1 MLFSIVAIL
10 FYTPTSSTHG
20 IQFLR
25 IFTDTCYFLI
35 CFVLIVAI
43 LMGVKWVQCILTN
56 VYSWVP
62 LPQSRWGTFQS
73 HPKVPSL
80 TLLCRYVP
88 LTSPLPPV
96 SDSRQPLLCFLA
108 LYISLVFLASFTQ
121 NNVLEIHLCYHCVS
135 RLLKST
141 PLHEYSA
148 ICLSIYLLMG
158 IWVVTSCSSLCEYSS
173 CEHSCPRF
181 LVDMGFHLS

>member
-1 MLFSIVAIL
+1 MGSSFSI
-10 FYTPTSSTHG
+10 SSLT
-20 IQFLR
+20 LV
-25 IFTDTCYFLI
+25 IFWFVLFLI
-35 CFVLIVAI
+35 LAI

-80 TLLCRYVP
+80 TLLCRCVP
-88 LTSPLPPV
+88 PTSPLPPIP
-96 SDSRQPLLCFLA
+96 DSRQPLLCFLA
-108 LYISLVFLASFTQ
+108 LYVSLGFFLASFTQ

-135 RLLKST
+135 RLLKNT
-141 PLHEYSA
+141 RLHEYSA
-148 ICLSIYLLMG
+148 ICLSVYLLMG
-158 IWVVTSCSSLCEYSS
+158 IWAVSSCNILCEYSS